1 MGMIYSTYLVMITHR
16 EGVDGA
22 GDVTNVIDAGGVVF
36 VILVSLV
43 TVVECVGGDAW

>member
-22 GDVTNVIDAGGVVF
+22 GDVTNVIDTGGIVVCD
-36 VILVSLV
+36 SGD
-43 TVVECVGGDAW
+43 VGNGGRMCWW